1 MTDNNPRHIGIILD
15 GNGRWAKKRHMPR
28 TYGHK
33 KGSERVF
40 DIVRYSN
47 ELGIKYLTLY
57 AFSTENWKRPKDEV
71 SFLMNLISVFIN
83 DKLDEIHSQ
92 NCKLKI
98 LGDTS
103 ILPKSAI
110 ESIERASKKTEN
122 NTGLNLNIAIN
133 YGGRN
138 EIVKAVKEIIQE
150 GIDPSNIDEDTI
162 SNHLY
167 TKGMPDPD
175 LIIRTGGE
183 IRISNFLIYQL
194 AYSEFYFTQVLWP
207 DFDREQLDLAIENYK
222 GRFRRFGGLK

>member
-40 DIVRYSN
+40 DIVRYCN

-71 SFLMNLISVFIN
+71 NFLMNLISVFIN
-83 DKLDEIHSQ
+83 DKLDEIHRQ
-92 NCKLKI
+92 NCKLRV

-103 ILPKSAI
+103 ILPSSAI
-110 ESIERASKKTEN
+110 ESIERAKKKTEN

-133 YGGRN
+133 YGGRD
-138 EIVKAVKEIIQE
+138 EIVKAVKDIIKE

-222 GRFRRFGGLK
+222 HRFRRFGGLK